1 MKFEGSDEG
10 DSIIGVQT
18 CTEDD
23 DVLLTGANGRCVRFP
38 VTQVRV
44 FSGRSSTG
52 VRGIR
57 LEDDDRIIAM
67 SILRHVDVE
76 PAEARAYMKQASAA
90 RRAALGEGED
100 TETEVVEVDDTEDE
114 ASEDLTLS
122 PERYIELGA
131 REQFVLTVSEKGFG
145 KRSSSYDYRTSGRGG
160 KGIIAMSVTSRNGK
174 LVTSFP
180 VEDQD
185 QIMLV
190 TDAGQLIR
198 CPVDDVRVAG
208 RATQG
213 VTIFRTTSDE
223 RVVSVERVDETSE
236 DDDEEAAE
244 S

>member
-1 MKFEGSDEG
+1 
-10 DSIIGVQT
+10 
-18 CTEDD
+18 
-23 DVLLTGANGRCVRFP
+23 
-38 VTQVRV
+38 
-44 FSGRSSTG
+44 